1 MVVRLGELCGASS
14 TGGELVVVA
23 SAVDVSVVSR
33 LGELCEASW
42 TGGELVVVSSAVG
55 ASTVSRLAEVCEA
68 SSTGGELTVVAFAVD
83 APAASRLDEIC
94 EAVSRG
100 GELIAVASAVAG
112 IGDVAPDR
120 LFGRCVTPRSTNTR
134 TTPVN
139 SAIVPPKSCFA
150 RGVCLGSGGGAMLD
164 RGGAPHEGQAVAN
177 ELTSFPQS

>member
-1 MVVRLGELCGASS
+1 MAVDRPEAYGVSVVVRLGELCEASS

-23 SAVDVSVVSR
+23 
-33 LGELCEASW
+33 
-42 TGGELVVVSSAVG
+42 SAVG

-83 APAASRLDEIC
+83 APAVSRLDEVC

-100 GELIAVASAVAG
+100 GELIAVVSAVAG
-112 IGDVAPDR
+112 IGDAPDR
-120 LFGRCVTPRSTNTR
+120 LFGRCVTPRTTNTS

-139 SAIVPPKSCFA
+139 SAIVPQESCFA
-150 RGVCLGSGGGAMLD
+150 REVCLGSGGGAMVD